1 LIEDLHRVVEAD
13 RIEDETDQ
21 WYRQARRRAAVLVKL
36 ETPE

>member
-1 LIEDLHRVVEAD
+1 VYAD

-21 WYRQARRRAAVLVKL
+21 WYRHGAARSVLVKL